1 MVHSPLLQIFFP
13 FATTLLVGLV
23 AHPTR
28 HPEDV
33 GGIDLNEVFIDVD
46 PTGEG
51 NKGDVLLN
59 DRPDQV
65 VAGGNLNRMDEEIV
79 GWHSLPKNTWNKVFY
94 LLKRSDTEERQ
105 TNGRIRIL
113 KKRNTYKMD
122 GKKLQHGI
130 YGQQLHTKL
139 TTWTEN
145 SEFSKNRTTGMVK

>member
-1 MVHSPLLQIFFP
+1 MSKEHIREEDRDMVHSPLLQIFFP

-65 VAGGNLNRMDEEIV
+65 VAAGNLNRMDEEIV

-105 TNGRIRIL
+105 TNGRI
-113 KKRNTYKMD
+113 
-122 GKKLQHGI
+122 
-130 YGQQLHTKL
+130 
-139 TTWTEN
+139 
-145 SEFSKNRTTGMVK
+145 